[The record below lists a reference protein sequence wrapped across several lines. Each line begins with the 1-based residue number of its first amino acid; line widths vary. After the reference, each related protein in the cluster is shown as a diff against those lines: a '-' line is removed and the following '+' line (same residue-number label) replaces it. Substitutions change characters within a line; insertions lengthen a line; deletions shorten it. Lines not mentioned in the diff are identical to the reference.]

1 MNKQFTARLQK
12 SSAKGGWTYV
22 VMPDSA
28 TFFGTRGLVKVEGR
42 IDGEPFKSSFM
53 ALGDGTHKLPV
64 KTDLRKK
71 IGKSAGDTVTVRL
84 ENPYSEERRMQRARL
99 WLSWCL
105 SVPAVLFFVMDGVMK
120 VIRPPFVVEA
130 TRQLG
135 YPESTLV
142 GIGIALL
149 TCTVL
154 YVIPRTAVLG
164 AVLLTGYL
172 GGAVASNI
180 RAGTPAF
187 NVLFP
192 VICAIFAWGGLW
204 LRERRLKE
212 LLPLTSDVTGSPASP
227 SSRQQTAA
235 V

>member
-1 MNKQFTARLQK
+1 
-12 SSAKGGWTYV
+12 
-22 VMPDSA
+22 
-28 TFFGTRGLVKVEGR
+28 
-42 IDGEPFKSSFM
+42 
-53 ALGDGTHKLPV
+53 
-64 KTDLRKK
+64 
-71 IGKSAGDTVTVRL
+71 
-84 ENPYSEERRMQRARL
+84 MQRARL

-212 LLPLTSDVTGSPASP
+212 LLPLTSDVTGCPASP